1 MSTHEK
7 ENCPECEKQR
17 EALITELF
25 PDKLQN
31 ECADWTLSQLQHIKK
46 SIASH
51 KQSQESIANSTAG
64 QTAQNKLT
72 VGNSLLGRKM
82 GDTGQANTVD
92 PGAQIGNQLFGLSAA
107 EVLTKQIKERSLNP

>member
-7 ENCPECEKQR
+7 CPECEKQR
-17 EALITELF
+17 EALLIELF
-25 PDKLQN
+25 PEKLQS
-31 ECADWTLSQLQHIKK
+31 ECGDWTLSQLQQIKK

-72 VGNSLLGRKM
+72 IGNSLLGLKM
-82 GDTGQANTVD
+82 SEIPGQPNTVD
-92 PGAQIGNQLFGLSAA
+92 PGATIGNSLFGKRVN
-107 EVLTKQIKERSLNP
+107 EV